1 MAKERDDGRVKQT
14 DGRDSTKPGTIVA
27 GPEAHAREGAG
38 QAPSTQAPS
47 IKGADPKGQPAKKPA
62 DRS

>member
-1 MAKERDDGRVKQT
+1 MAKEREDGRVKQT

-38 QAPSTQAPS
+38 QAPST
-47 IKGADPKGQPAKKPA
+47 KGADPKGQPAKKPA